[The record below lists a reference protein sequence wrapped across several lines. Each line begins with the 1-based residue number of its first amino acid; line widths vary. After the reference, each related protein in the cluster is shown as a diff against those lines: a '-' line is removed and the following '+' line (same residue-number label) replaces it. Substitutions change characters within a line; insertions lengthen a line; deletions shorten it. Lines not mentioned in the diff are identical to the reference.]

1 MKIALFGTSADP
13 PTFGHLAIL
22 RWLVQRFDH
31 VAVWAS
37 DNPFKAKQV
46 ELYHRTRMM
55 QLLVQEL
62 QLPATQVRVYPELSY
77 PRTLFTLAKA
87 KEYWPEGEFTL
98 TIGADIVPQ
107 IPTWYQAQ
115 QLLSQVHLV
124 VIPRSGYALE
134 PQAIEQ
140 LRQLGTTVEIADLET
155 PDVSSTA
162 YRTYPQ
168 ADSVPPSIQSY
179 IQQEQLYE
187 WPDETQKPLA
197 LQQPVAN

>member
-13 PTFGHLAIL
+13 PTLGHLTIL
-22 RWLVQRFDH
+22 QWLVQRFDH

-37 DNPFKAKQV
+37 DNPFKADQV
-46 ELYHRTRMM
+46 PLPHRTRMM

-62 QLPATQVRVYPELSY
+62 HLPETKVRVYPELSY

-87 KEYWPEGEFTL
+87 QEYWPEGEFTL

-124 VIPRSGYALE
+124 VIPRPGYVLD
-134 PQAIEQ
+134 PQAIDR
-140 LRQLGTTVEIADLET
+140 LRQLGTTIEIADLAT

-162 YRTYPQ
+162 YRTQ
-168 ADSVPPSIQSY
+168 LHASSVPPSIQSY
-179 IQQEQLYE
+179 IHQEQLYE

-197 LQQPVAN
+197 LRQPATN